1 MSPETTEDRRK
12 RHNVFQVLKEKNC
25 QSQVLYLSKISF
37 RNKGEIKTS
46 SDERNLRDIVASRPT
61 VKDDYREK
69 MIKIGTLALKE
80 ERTS

>member
-1 MSPETTEDRRK
+1 MRRENNYES
-12 RHNVFQVLKEKNC
+12 RF
-25 QSQVLYLSKISF
+25 LYLSKISF